1 MSVPFHENFTQF
13 DLNKNPNYILHDFDN
28 NMKNVLDFG
37 FQLKDRTG
45 VGCKYFPGIL
55 TTVDVSERVPVPT
68 RRKTNWKSM
77 LAEYLW
83 FISGSNNINDLNKM
97 GSKVWDYWRD
107 DEWALKNGFEEGSI
121 GYGYGTNLIHF
132 GCDLNDMENNPG
144 FNQLDKVI
152 EQLKTTPHDRDIK
165 FDFYR
170 PDKSNRNTDVKLPPC
185 HNSYQ
190 FVVTP
195 DESGEL
201 NDLNLCVTQ
210 RSCDSFIGGLSTNLQ
225 GATFYMYMIAQ
236 QVNMKP
242 KMLYHFAPH
251 FHLYN
256 NHENNLKEYL
266 SRECPNSPILKL
278 NKRNS
283 IYEYTADDFELI
295 DYNPLEKMK
304 VEVAV

>member
-1 MSVPFHENFTQF
+1 
-13 DLNKNPNYILHDFDN
+13 
-28 NMKNVLDFG
+28 
-37 FQLKDRTG
+37 
-45 VGCKYFPGIL
+45 
-55 TTVDVSERVPVPT
+55 
-68 RRKTNWKSM
+68 
-77 LAEYLW
+77 
-83 FISGSNNINDLNKM
+83 M

-132 GCDLNDMENNPG
+132 GCDLNDMDNNPG
-144 FNQLDKVI
+144 FNQLDHVI
-152 EQLKTTPHDRDIK
+152 NELKYNRNSRRILWN
-165 FDFYR
+165 FYR
-170 PDKSNRNTDVKLPPC
+170 PDKSGINDTRLPAC
-185 HNSYQ
+185 HTQYQ
-190 FVVTP
+190 FIPTP

-242 KMLYHFAPH
+242 KILYHFAPH